1 MLNSK
6 ISLLSKVLFVS
17 LLFLM
22 QWFTTEE
29 KWWSGALVFFILA
42 FYLAPKSVSKFA
54 SQFLNAVNENDKS
67 TAIKAALKMWFTAQG
82 YFLGIASIYYVL
94 IGIIAAIGKM
104 SLHIDGFGVAGVFWL
119 TKVVGLT
126 LANVLLLPVVIL
138 FSIYIFNRCISTANN
153 QIHPTPNNGAV
164 D

>member
-6 ISLLSKVLFVS
+6 ISFLSKILFVS

-42 FYLAPKSVSKFA
+42 FYLAPKSVAKFA
-54 SQFLNAVNENDKS
+54 TQFLNAAEVNKKS
-67 TAIKAALKMWFTAQG
+67 MAIKATLKMCFTAQG
-82 YFLGIASIYYVL
+82 YFLGIAFIYYFLMAIVV
-94 IGIIAAIGKM
+94 AIGKM
-104 SLHIDGFGVAGVFWL
+104 SLHIDGFGVAGVFWV
-119 TKVVGLT
+119 TKVVGLI
-126 LANVLLLPVVIL
+126 LANVLLLPIVIL
-138 FSIYIFNRCISTANN
+138 LSTYIFKRCLGTANN
-153 QIHPTPNNGAV
+153 QIHPTPNSSAA